1 MGSWTLD
8 RSLYAMKTR
17 FLPILLSF
25 LAAVPG
31 AVAYTVA
38 SYDAGVLP
46 AAGVTGAANPT
57 NQGWTPSV
65 TTMGAYNH
73 GMDSSIGGW
82 RITDG
87 TSTAN
92 FFYQMTLSP
101 TAAADMANY
110 DWVAT
115 WTTALVADAVHLNGL
130 PNGVDNYYSSTPTR
144 QNNNAM
150 WVELAGQFAYVLIHK
165 ADASGNV
172 VLSDGVSNFQ
182 ITTAG
187 NQMAQEIGA
196 GAPGNVNYITYTLSS
211 KGGVVTLSD
220 SLGGNFGPVVSYP
233 GYTPSINR
241 VVWGAFNNAGQA
253 RPRGIRFW
261 CKSFPSRPYWG
272 CSGWASL
279 RCF

>member
-1 MGSWTLD
+1 
-8 RSLYAMKTR
+8 MKTR

-25 LAAVPG
+25 LAVVPG
-31 AVAYTVA
+31 GVAYTVA

-46 AAGVTGAANPT
+46 AAGITGAANPT
-57 NQGWTPSV
+57 SQGWPPSV

-73 GMDSSIGGW
+73 AMDSSIGGW

-92 FFYQMTLSP
+92 FFYQMTLQP
-101 TAAADMANY
+101 TAAAAMANH

-115 WTTALVADAVHLNGL
+115 WTTALVADAVRSDGL

-144 QNNNAM
+144 QNNNAI
-150 WVELAGQFAYVLIHK
+150 WVELAGKFAYVLIHK

-211 KGGVVTLSD
+211 KDGVVTLSD

-241 VVWGAFNNAGQA
+241 VVWGAFNNAGQGSTA
-253 RPRGIRFW
+253 WNSLSVEVIPE
-261 CKSFPSRPYWG
+261 PSVL
-272 CSGWASL
+272 ALMTLAAAAFL
-279 RCF
+279 RRR